1 MRKPINLRLKHL
13 LIDCEMLRLLLVLLA
28 LTAIANARPITRVFS
43 TFQNITTLV
52 VAGVHARERITTH
65 VASMLASRAQMRS
78 DAHNGKLIIVP
89 ELVKGS
95 DSCWRGNANKVD
107 INRNF
112 PVNWRPSSPDSRM
125 LDYGGPEPLSE
136 PESQFLYDLFEKY
149 NPDLFIDL
157 HSGEVAVY
165 TPWHGRFVKAKTALS
180 AQELVTR
187 IPELEGVRAGV
198 GSIQG
203 GYIAYGTIADT
214 ALEQFNTRCV
224 FTFEVYGNPNAD
236 CKGMFNPP
244 HLEWHE
250 HSKRWASIVEQ
261 TMTECE
267 KALTNLH

>member
-1 MRKPINLRLKHL
+1 M
-13 LIDCEMLRLLLVLLA
+13 RLLCLWFALMA
-28 LTAIANARPITRVFS
+28 LTVTAQPTANIYPTNH
-43 TFQNITTLV
+43 NITTLV

-65 VASMLASRAQMRS
+65 VASMLALRAQMRTGVQT
-78 DAHNGKLIIVP
+78 GKLIVVT

-112 PVNWRPSSPDSRM
+112 PVNWQPSSPDSRM

-136 PESQFLYDLFEKY
+136 PESQFLYDLLETHQ
-149 NPDLFIDL
+149 PDLFIDL
-157 HSGEVAVY
+157 HSGEVAIY
-165 TPWHGRFVKAKTALS
+165 TPWHGKFDHAQTAPS
-180 AQELVTR
+180 AQDLVSR

-214 ALEQFNTRCV
+214 ALGRFNTPCV

-244 HLEWHE
+244 HSEWHE
-250 HSKRWASIVEQ
+250 HSERWASIVEQ